1 MDKPTTQ
8 LQLYHHF
15 LSFFLPEAMLDFFE
29 LVWMEK
35 KSLDSRESKKDIIYT
50 SMLHMYLDERDNRKE
65 DQQDLRPNG
74 FTEETVISDFPVRD
88 RRVELRIRR

>member
-29 LVWMEK
+29 LVWMETEPLT
-35 KSLDSRESKKDIIYT
+35 SMESKKDI
-50 SMLHMYLDERDNRKE
+50 L
-65 DQQDLRPNG
+65 
-74 FTEETVISDFPVRD
+74 
-88 RRVELRIRR
+88 

>member
-50 SMLHMYLDERDNRKE
+50 SMLHMYLDERRQPGTLVQAFAE
-65 DQQDLRPNG
+65 Q
-74 FTEETVISDFPVRD
+74 FP
-88 RRVELRIRR
+88 RVGPAGACFRLDTD